1 MLNDLKNIHKPML
14 GLIGL
19 IIANQSS
26 LQRKITM
33 QEKHL
38 CWLPLHI
45 SLSSQCRP
53 SRFFI
58 RESPLLAKRVGRN
71 FKMGTNSTGVGAYH
85 SLTPHNLNGRF
96 GVLEDPLF
104 CKRKYINLLSPI
116 NQCCIEFEA
125 SSVKHALVS

>member
-1 MLNDLKNIHKPML
+1 MLASPTYFLVLAVPPLSVFHSR
-14 GLIGL
+14 
-19 IIANQSS
+19 IATAGKARRQKFQN
-26 LQRKITM
+26 
-33 QEKHL
+33 
-38 CWLPLHI
+38 
-45 SLSSQCRP
+45 
-53 SRFFI
+53 
-58 RESPLLAKRVGRN
+58 
-71 FKMGTNSTGVGAYH
+71 GTNSTGVGTYH